1 MEVFFM
7 SYPNAKGL
15 SNAYTSF
22 SSRTFGRKATI
33 ATGKAIMAKIH

>member
-1 MEVFFM
+1 MEVFLCLI
-7 SYPNAKGL
+7 PNAKGL

-22 SSRTFGRKATI
+22 SSRIFGRKATI